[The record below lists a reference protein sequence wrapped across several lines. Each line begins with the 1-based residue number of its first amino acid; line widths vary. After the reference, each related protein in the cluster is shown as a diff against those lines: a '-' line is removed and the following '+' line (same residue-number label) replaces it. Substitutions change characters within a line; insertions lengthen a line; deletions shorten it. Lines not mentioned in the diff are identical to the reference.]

1 MELRDALQQ
10 TLGDAYTVEHE
21 LRAGGMARVFVAH
34 DTALERKVVVKVLS
48 PNLAARVSASRF
60 RREIMFA
67 AGLQHPH
74 IVPVLSAGETDGLP
88 YFIMPFVEGESLRSL
103 VDSSGALPVR
113 KAVTILKDVARAL
126 AYAHERGIVHRD
138 VKPDNI
144 LLSGSSAVLADF
156 GVAKAVQSA
165 QETTGTDPDIT
176 VTSIGATVGTPAYM
190 APEQVAADE
199 NIDHRADIYAFGV
212 VAYEM
217 LAGAPPFD
225 HRTPQKLMA
234 AHLTEEPPSLT
245 KSGSTLPDP
254 LAQLVGACL
263 EKDPDRRPHSAEQ
276 LIGVLEDPSVVSG
289 TYESGLRPIVQQAR
303 RSRRLAPAIGAVAVA
318 AAAVMFFTRGPAPD
332 AGGDAPPAGSIA
344 VLPLVNV
351 RGDTADAYFADGMTD
366 EITGALNAVTGLRVA
381 SRTAAFAFK
390 NRTATTQEI
399 GQTLNV
405 ATILEGTIRREG
417 SRLRLNAQ
425 LVDTQDGLAL
435 WSQTY
440 EREMRDVF
448 AVQDDIAQAIVS
460 ALQSHFGS
468 ELATTS
474 TTRRGTED
482 LEAYDLY
489 LRGRFLFEKRG
500 DTSLRQA
507 LVHFHDAVARD
518 PEYAEA
524 YTGIADAFAVLPLY
538 GTAPPDS
545 VLPLALAAA
554 NRAIELDSTLAEAYA
569 SRGSLLGSSWQWED
583 AQRDFRRA
591 IALDPD
597 YATAHQWY
605 GENLLVNGR
614 VDEAVSSLQRAV
626 QLDPVSPIMTGS
638 YALALGVAGDMD
650 AAVDRARQAVELDP
664 MPVTRFMLGAVYL
677 YGGRHAEAIETLE
690 AAYAVDASNPT
701 LNGLLGYAFAQAG
714 RTDEARGL
722 LVALESS
729 AGATGGAAAIAR
741 IYLGLGS
748 FDEAFEWFGRAA
760 DVGDPFFGSES
771 LASTMYDPMR
781 SDPRFAELVR
791 RVGLDVDALR

>member
-1 MELRDALQQ
+1 MELRDELQQ
-10 TLGDAYTVEHE
+10 TLGDAYTVERE

-34 DTALERKVVVKVLS
+34 DTALDRKVVVKVLS
-48 PNLAARVSASRF
+48 ADLAARVSTNRF

-103 VDSSGALPVR
+103 MDQAGALPVR

-165 QETTGTDPDIT
+165 QEAPGIDPDVT

-234 AHLTEEPPSLT
+234 AHLTQEPPSLT
-245 KSGSTLPDP
+245 KTDSTLPDP

-263 EKDPDRRPHSAEQ
+263 EKDPDRRPQSADQ

-289 TYESGLRPIVQQAR
+289 TYESGLRPIVQPPR
-303 RSRRLAPAIGAVAVA
+303 RSRRLAPAIGAVVVA
-318 AAAVMFFTRGPAPD
+318 AAAITFFTRGSTPGAI
-332 AGGDAPPAGSIA
+332 GDMPPPGSIA

-366 EITGALNAVTGLRVA
+366 EIMGALNTVTGLRVA

-390 NRTATTQEI
+390 NKTATTQEI

-460 ALQSHFGS
+460 ALRAHFGS
-468 ELATTS
+468 ELATTINN
-474 TTRRGTED
+474 TRGTDD

-507 LVHFHDAVARD
+507 LIHFQDAVARD

-524 YTGIADAFAVLPLY
+524 YSGIADAFAVLPLY

-545 VLPLALAAA
+545 VLPLALAAV

-569 SRGSLLGSSWQWED
+569 SRGSLLGSSWQWAE

-614 VDEAVSSLQRAV
+614 VDEAVRSLQRAV
-626 QLDPVSPIMTGS
+626 ELDPVSPIMSGS

-650 AAVDRARQAVELDP
+650 AATDRARQAVELDP
-664 MPVTRFMLGAVYL
+664 MPVTRFMLGVVYL
-677 YGGRHAEAIETLE
+677 YDDRYAEAIETLE
-690 AAYAVDASNPT
+690 AAYAVDARNPT
-701 LNGLLGYAFAQAG
+701 LNGLLAYAYARAD
-714 RTDEARGL
+714 RTDEARAL
-722 LVALESS
+722 LEELESS

-741 IYLGLGS
+741 VYLGLGS
-748 FDEAFEWFGRAA
+748 FDAAFEWFGRAA

-771 LASTMYDPMR
+771 LASTLYDPVR
-781 SDPRFAELVR
+781 SDPRFAALVQ
-791 RVGLDVDALR
+791 RVGLDLNALR